1 MLPENYAHALKALKD
16 QANAA
21 TDKLQNRK
29 SGGAGL
35 KDAQQ
40 RMSQYSAEVRNIVR
54 LMSRASLTIDTITE
68 DNLSE
73 LLALP

>member
-40 RMSQYSAEVRNIVR
+40 RMSQYPDQIRNIVR
-54 LMSRASLTIDTITE
+54 LMFRANLTIDTITE
-68 DNLSE
+68 DKLSE
-73 LLALP
+73 SLALP